1 MNLFS
6 AKWWVGSLVTAFMTM
21 FFIYLVKVLVQ
32 KTNVPFLQKVTEGA
46 YN

>member
-6 AKWWVGSLVTAFMTM
+6 AKWWIGSIVTAFMTM
-21 FFIYLVKVLVQ
+21 FFIYLTKQLVA
-32 KTNVPFLQKVTEGA
+32 KSNVPMLQKVTEGA